1 MNDLR
6 WNDSF
11 YNSNQVWIHMN
22 IIESRR
28 IVRFFVL
35 TDSQINSL

>member
-11 YNSNQVWIHMN
+11 YNSNQVWIRMN
-22 IIESRR
+22 IIGNRR
-28 IVRFFVL
+28 IVRFLF
-35 TDSQINSL
+35 